1 MALLVEYR
9 LFQRWLRHHIA
20 SVEQHTVRRIRWRAA
35 GQFDPWSVDQK
46 DPERTTT
53 VTMFRS
59 LFGLGKKTTLVQILA
74 SGALII
80 DVRTPEE
87 FRQGHVQGSMNIPL
101 DTMQAEL
108 KNLDKRRPIIT
119 CCRSG
124 MRSGSAASLLTANGF
139 MAHNGGSWQS
149 VERHVLKP

>member
-1 MALLVEYR
+1 ML
-9 LFQRWLRHHIA
+9 
-20 SVEQHTVRRIRWRAA
+20 
-35 GQFDPWSVDQK
+35 
-46 DPERTTT
+46 
-53 VTMFRS
+53 RS
-59 LFGLGKKTTLVQILA
+59 LFGLGKKTDLTSILS

-87 FRQGHVQGSMNIPL
+87 YRQGHVEGSMNIPL
-101 DTMQAEL
+101 DILKREM

-124 MRSGSAASLLTANGF
+124 MRSASAASMLTGNGF